1 MQINHRAN
9 LVELLEAGGG
19 LVAEWLRGLNG
30 FPRSVNS
37 PFASEIIGNGTIA
50 RCVCTQKFR
59 GFACNAPRSTVK
71 RGIVVGL
78 AGLNSSIEGNRGQP
92 ARIDLRM
99 KCQASS

>member
-9 LVELLEAGGG
+9 LVELLESVGG
-19 LVAEWLRGLNG
+19 LVAERLRALNG
-30 FPRSVNS
+30 FPRSVDS
-37 PFASEIIGNGTIA
+37 PFCGEIFGNGAIA
-50 RCVCTQKFR
+50 KCVCMQNFR
-59 GFACNAPRSTVK
+59 EFACKAPRSAVK

-78 AGLNSSIEGNRGQP
+78 AGLNSWIEGNRGQP